1 MEGRARRAPR
11 KVRCLGWWTM
21 HRVFPTNYGC
31 SPSRSHATH
40 TQNADYVG
48 VLEEAAGLLDHA
60 ECHKQQNVQYHVNRI
75 GCLIEERKSTA
86 MRVKRRNPQSTVDAV
101 LRGRG

>member
-1 MEGRARRAPR
+1 MLGMEGRARRAPR

-21 HRVFPTNYGC
+21 HRVFPTNYGYL
-31 SPSRSHATH
+31 PSRSHATH

-60 ECHKQQNVQYHVNRI
+60 ECHQLYVLVM
-75 GCLIEERKSTA
+75 LFSP
-86 MRVKRRNPQSTVDAV
+86 RNP
-101 LRGRG
+101 GNI